1 MTYVLGHCLALD
13 PLPTCSANMLTKQ
26 TDCKYS
32 LCPKL
37 EKVITFKKAKIN
49 GNLGQM

>member
-1 MTYVLGHCLALD
+1 MTYVLGHYLALD
-13 PLPTCSANMLTKQ
+13 PLPSCSANMLTKQ

-32 LCPKL
+32 LRP
-37 EKVITFKKAKIN
+37 KVIAFKKAKIN